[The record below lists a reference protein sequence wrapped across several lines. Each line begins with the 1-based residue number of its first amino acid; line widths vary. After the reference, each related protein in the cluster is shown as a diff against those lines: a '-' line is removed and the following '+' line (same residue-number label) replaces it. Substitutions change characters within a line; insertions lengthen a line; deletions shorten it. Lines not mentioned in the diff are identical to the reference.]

1 MQASDLIVRLRRLMS
16 FPTGMHRFIFALGF
30 VVLCLIPSIA
40 DEWVAPEPVSFH
52 SRGFGFV
59 AEVFPPRSR
68 QNSTEKPVCYFY
80 EVGYPGTA
88 WKIDA
93 KLKWRVPLANDLM
106 PYQAVVSMQGRLV
119 TFDEHGAAGH
129 KNAVAIYSPTGS
141 LVTRY
146 QPDEFIPAADIGK
159 IETSESS
166 RWWTKG
172 AKYYFLESPG
182 RLYIVLSWGKV
193 VEFNLDT
200 GRHKYGPAAEFSD
213 LAKAMAKGDYANE
226 ETEIWAI
233 SLRFS
238 SITDI
243 METKVIQGAQD
254 EQQSISHH

>member
-1 MQASDLIVRLRRLMS
+1 MS

-238 SITDI
+238 SITDLLG
-243 METKVIQGAQD
+243 TKATQGAQH

>member
-1 MQASDLIVRLRRLMS
+1 MS

-30 VVLCLIPSIA
+30 VVLCLILPVAA

-52 SRGFGFV
+52 SRGFGYV

-93 KLKWRVPLANDLM
+93 NLKWRVPLANDLM

-119 TFDEHGAAGH
+119 TFDEHGAAGY

-146 QPDEFIPAADIGK
+146 HLDEFIPAADIGK

-238 SITDI
+238 SITDL
-243 METKVIQGAQD
+243 METKAIQGAQH
-254 EQQSISHH
+254 EQQSISHR